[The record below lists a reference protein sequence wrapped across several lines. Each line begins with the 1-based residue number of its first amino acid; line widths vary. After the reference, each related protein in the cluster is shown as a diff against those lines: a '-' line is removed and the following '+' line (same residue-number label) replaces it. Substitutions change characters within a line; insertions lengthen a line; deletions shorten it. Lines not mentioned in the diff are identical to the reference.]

1 MDTPWSGLPTGL
13 LEQGGP
19 DLGLSILAI
28 TAESL
33 AAEASTARAA
43 GLVHGHEHRG
53 RRGRRGPRVASAAL
67 GAPAGGAWSS
77 SGDERRGH
85 RAAASPRRPST
96 CAGRAA
102 RHAGRRA
109 AYRAPP
115 AGRADHEG
123 RGHAAGGR
131 RAPSAGSSARGPSP
145 DPSRRGRGALACHAS
160 RTLEAVSSHP
170 CPETR
175 GAAACAVDAR
185 PAYRGPATPHRRR
198 NLMDTHL
205 MLGNEAVARGAW
217 EAGVQ
222 VAAAYPG
229 TPSTEIVTNLA
240 RYDGV
245 YAEWS
250 TNEKVAYEVAFGAAM
265 GGARALTAMKSAGGS
280 VAADPLISSVYTGV
294 NGGLVVCLAGDPGM
308 ASGMTEQDDRYF
320 GRISSMPMLEPAD
333 SQECYEY
340 AKRAFAMSEEF
351 DVPVM
356 VRLSIQTAHQKS
368 IVRFDGEVAAGR
380 RTTRRGLTRPAPERR
395 PPDRKTEKYCLLPKF
410 SRPLHRS
417 LLERVERLYAVR
429 RGERGLRRPG
439 ARRAGRRPGAAAGRR
454 HGEDRRRLRRGGVP
468 QRQRGAARRRLPQ
481 ARHDPPAAGRGHP
494 RVRADRRPAVRG
506 RGARA
511 VPGGADPRGRHRLRG
526 QAVVPAVGR
535 ADGRAGGPGLLRRR
549 PRPPALGGGEGRGG
563 RHRHPAAARALHRLP
578 APRHGHGDEEARP
591 RRARRHRL
599 LRPHDPAAGE
609 PHALRRRDGRQH
621 PDGAGLHARRR
632 QRAPARSPSS
642 ATRPSCTPAS
652 PACSTPCTSAPT
664 SPCSSRTTAS
674 RP

>member
-1 MDTPWSGLPTGL
+1 
-13 LEQGGP
+13 
-19 DLGLSILAI
+19 
-28 TAESL
+28 
-33 AAEASTARAA
+33 
-43 GLVHGHEHRG
+43 
-53 RRGRRGPRVASAAL
+53 
-67 GAPAGGAWSS
+67 
-77 SGDERRGH
+77 
-85 RAAASPRRPST
+85 
-96 CAGRAA
+96 
-102 RHAGRRA
+102 
-109 AYRAPP
+109 
-115 AGRADHEG
+115 
-123 RGHAAGGR
+123 
-131 RAPSAGSSARGPSP
+131 
-145 DPSRRGRGALACHAS
+145 
-160 RTLEAVSSHP
+160 
-170 CPETR
+170 
-175 GAAACAVDAR
+175 
-185 PAYRGPATPHRRR
+185 
-198 NLMDTHL
+198 MDTHL

-368 IVRFDGEVAAGR
+368 IVRFDGDVAPDEDDPR
-380 RTTRRGLTRPAPERR
+380 RVSRPAPERR
-395 PPDRKTEKYCLLPKF
+395 PPDRKTEKYCLLPRF

-417 LLERVERLYAVR
+417 LLERVERLRQFAEASAASGDLARV
-429 RGERGLRRPG
+429 EPG
-439 ARRAGRRPGAAAGRR
+439 AGATEEHPGGVVPLQGGGTTRIGVVSAGAAYCSAKEALPGAAFLKLGMIHPLPVEAIRAFAR
-454 HGEDRRRLRRGGVP
+454 HG
-468 QRQRGAARRRLPQ
+468 
-481 ARHDPPAAGRGHP
+481 
-494 RVRADRRPAVRG
+494 RPAVRG

-511 VPGGADPRGRHRLRG
+511 VPGGADPRRRHRLRG

-549 PRPPALGGGEGRGG
+549 PRPAALGGGEGRGG
-563 RHRHPAAARALHRLP
+563 
-578 APRHGHGDEEARP
+578 
-591 RRARRHRL
+591 
-599 LRPHDPAAGE
+599 
-609 PHALRRRDGRQH
+609 
-621 PDGAGLHARRR
+621 
-632 QRAPARSPSS
+632 
-642 ATRPSCTPAS
+642 
-652 PACSTPCTSAPT
+652 
-664 SPCSSRTTAS
+664 
-674 RP
+674 